1 MGDEQRFKYLVSS
14 KQDSL
19 WGITVDNV
27 GSAEIPPG
35 YKCYPPQCG
44 HPHDYFFRPDKGRML
59 DNYQF
64 IYISHGRGTCNFHP
78 NTSIEV
84 NAGDMLIIPPF
95 TWHSYWPDRKTGWH
109 EHWIGMR
116 GSAIENRFRN
126 GFVSPSQRIFKIGYN
141 EEIIEYYR
149 RASAIADLE
158 MPGYQQVLA
167 GLANLIFSLALYQ
180 DTNQMFANDRN
191 IELIEQA
198 RTILRENYLTDIT
211 PQEVAKLI
219 NMSYS
224 LFRKVFKEYNNISPT
239 QYVIELKLQNA
250 RKLLMNTDKSIK
262 EIAFYL
268 NYDDP
273 LYFSSLF
280 KKHVG
285 YSPSTFREKYGR
297 KNILK
302 KEEADN

>member
-1 MGDEQRFKYLVSS
+1 MRNFYTFKYLSS
-14 KQDSL
+14 NEHDSL

-27 GSAEIPPG
+27 GSMIIPPG

-44 HPHDYFFRPDKGRML
+44 HPYDYFFHREKGRML
-59 DNYQF
+59 DNFQF
-64 IYISHGRGTCNFHP
+64 IYISEGKGICSFHSEKSIQINRG
-78 NTSIEV
+78 E
-84 NAGDMLIIPPF
+84 MLIIPPF
-95 TWHSYWPDRKTGWH
+95 TWHSYWPDPKTGWH

-116 GSAIENRFRN
+116 GQTVESRFRN
-126 GFVSPSQRIFKIGYN
+126 GFVNPRQRIFKIGYN
-141 EEIIEYYR
+141 EDIIEYYR
-149 RASAIADLE
+149 RATEIASLGK
-158 MPGYQQVLA
+158 PGHQQVLA

-180 DTNQMFANDRN
+180 DSNQEFLNDQN

-198 RTILRENYLTDIT
+198 RSILRENYRNGIT
-211 PQEVAKLI
+211 LQQVAKQV

-224 LFRKVFKEYNNISPT
+224 LFRKTFKAYNNISPA
-239 QYVIELKLQNA
+239 QYMIELKMQNA
-250 RKLLMNTDKSIK
+250 RRLLVSTHKSIK

-285 YSPSTFREKYGR
+285 CSPTEFRMKYGQTT
-297 KNILK
+297 
-302 KEEADN
+302 KE